1 MINKKISIL
10 LNWSRELDMYNNII
24 NKLPEDK
31 LEIIV
36 NDIKTSEK
44 ERKGNTTEIKN
55 ILQSRKKN
63 FKYFSEIYNKEKYE
77 ILISTGHANSLKI
90 SFYSILRFFYG
101 QTIGRL
107 LDITRISKLLI
118 KIFDRPFTADG
129 KKSRIGLIWYPE
141 KKIGKTVIK
150 FPTDMDLKLKH
161 YPYKSFENNFDI
173 FFTHSDFETS
183 LIKRKFKNKICKVVG
198 YPRYNHLDD
207 IRQIQEDLSNDFN
220 LDPKK
225 KIVFWT
231 PTHIHY
237 RKETNTNFFPW
248 IDKIEPL
255 LKDYN
260 VIVRPHPKAL
270 KLSSNIEKILK
281 EKKFFVDTRGS
292 RKIGNV
298 FKISDLI
305 LCDYGGTVFSAIYLS
320 KPIIFL
326 NMDKNSEYIKDLK
339 ANISLDLEIRKD
351 LISLDLN
358 SNTEMIK
365 TKILNSLELKY
376 KNKILDIKNKYLSNH
391 KNNSDPEITNFLLS
405 YLQ

>member
-10 LNWSRELDMYNNII
+10 LNWSREIDMYDYII

-44 ERKGNTTEIKN
+44 ERKGTTSEIKN

-63 FKYFSEIYNKEKYE
+63 FKYFSEVYNKEKYE

-90 SFYSILRFFYG
+90 SFYSILRFLYG
-101 QTIGRL
+101 RTIGRL
-107 LDITRISKLLI
+107 LDITRISKLLV
-118 KIFDRPFTADG
+118 KIFNRPFTADG
-129 KKSRIGLIWYPE
+129 KKSQIGLIWYPE
-141 KKIGKTVIK
+141 KKIGKTIVK

-161 YPYKSFENNFDI
+161 YPYKSFENNFDV

-183 LIKRKFKNKICKVVG
+183 LIKRKFKNKTCKVIG
-198 YPRYNHLDD
+198 YPRYDHLNDTK
-207 IRQIQEDLSNDFN
+207 QILNDLSKDFN

-225 KIVFWT
+225 QIIFWT

-237 RKETNTNFFPW
+237 RKETNTNFSPW

-260 VIVRPHPKAL
+260 VVVRPHPKAL
-270 KLSSNIEKILK
+270 KLSSNIEKILN
-281 EKKFFVDTRGS
+281 KKNFFVDIKGS
-292 RKIGNV
+292 RKIGNL

-305 LCDYGGTVFSAIYLS
+305 FCDYGGTIFSAIYLE
-320 KPIIFL
+320 KPIILL
-326 NMDKNSEYIKDLK
+326 NMNENSEYIKDLTE
-339 ANISLDLEIRKD
+339 NISLDLEIRKD
-351 LISLDLN
+351 LISLDLD

-365 TKILNSLELKY
+365 TKILSSLELKY
-376 KNKILDIKNKYLSNH
+376 KNKVLDIKNKYLSNY
-391 KNNSDPEITNFLLS
+391 KNNSDFEITNFLLN